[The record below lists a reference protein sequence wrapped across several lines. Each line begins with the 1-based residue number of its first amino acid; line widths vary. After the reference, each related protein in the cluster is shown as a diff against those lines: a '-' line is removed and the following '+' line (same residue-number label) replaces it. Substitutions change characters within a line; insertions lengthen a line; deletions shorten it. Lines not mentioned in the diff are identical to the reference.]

1 MSESSWLRATRR
13 VAPVALAGRETE
25 GAWGIVVEGGTIAAI
40 EPVAHGSIAAVERS
54 EEPTKRLALPAFADL
69 HVHADRAFAR
79 GPRPPRSLADAVE
92 LAREVK
98 LASTEE
104 NVRGRATRLFETAL
118 RHGTLRIRTHVDVD
132 PSIGERGLAGVLA
145 ARAALAGRLD
155 VEVVAFATAYADPVA
170 GDGAA
175 RLRAAVEAGA
185 DLLGGVPR
193 LHADPAASL
202 ARILDLAADLG
213 VPADLHVDEVSSADG
228 FLLERLAEAT
238 LERGLE
244 GRVTASHAC
253 ALAAVD
259 EATARRTVEKLAA
272 ARITVVA
279 LPALNL
285 YLQGRGEATPRVRGV
300 TLVRELLAAGV
311 PVRFGSDNVRDVFY
325 PYGNADPLEAAW
337 LAAVA
342 AHVDDA
348 EALVAGICDG
358 RSGLTVG
365 ERADFVLVEAA
376 SLDDALS
383 HRPPGRVVVRGGQVV
398 SGATA

>member
-1 MSESSWLRATRR
+1 MSESSPLMATRR
-13 VAPVALAGRETE
+13 FGPVALAGREAD
-25 GAWGIVVEGGTIAAI
+25 GAWEIAVERGTIAAI
-40 EPVAHGSIAAVERS
+40 EPVGD
-54 EEPTKRLALPAFADL
+54 EPTRLALPAFADL

-92 LAREVK
+92 LVVEVK

-104 NVRGRATRLFETAL
+104 DVRARATRLFETAL
-118 RHGTLRIRTHVDVD
+118 AHGTLRLRTHVDVD
-132 PSIGERGLAGVLA
+132 PHIGERGLSGVLA
-145 ARAALAGRLD
+145 ARQALAGLLD
-155 VEVVAFATAYADPVA
+155 VEVVAFATKFADPVA
-170 GDGAA
+170 GDGAE

-193 LHADPAASL
+193 LHADPTASIG
-202 ARILDLAADLG
+202 RILDLAAELA
-213 VPADLHVDEVSSADG
+213 VPVDLHVDEDSSADG

-259 EATARRTVEKLAA
+259 ETTARRTIEKLAQ

-285 YLQGRGEATPRVRGV
+285 FLQGRGEASPRVRGV
-300 TLVRELLAAGV
+300 TLVRELLAAAV

-325 PYGNADPLEAAW
+325 PYGDADPLEAAW

-348 EALVAGICDG
+348 EALVAGVCEG
-358 RSGLTVG
+358 RRGLAAG
-365 ERADFVLVEAA
+365 DPADFVLVDAL

-383 HRPPGRVVVRGGQVV
+383 RRPAGRTVVRGGEVV
-398 SGATA
+398 SGAAP